1 MQAAEERLAGAMM
14 DRQKFAKLRAVR
26 RVWAIAAIHGEAERL
41 EELHAALWRRLQPGD
56 RIVYLGNLIGRGP
69 AVLQTLN
76 ELLAFRRVLLA
87 GRNAF
92 ACDLA
97 YLRGAQEEMWQKL
110 LQLQFSQDP
119 RGVLS
124 WMLEQG
130 VGATLEA
137 YRIDIEQVREA
148 ANSGPLVLTRW
159 TSRLRRA
166 VQDSPGH
173 FQLFGAL
180 RRAAFT
186 EDESLLFV
194 NAGLDPARPLETQF
208 DSFWWGGSAFGR
220 ISEPY
225 GRFQRIVRG
234 YDTAHPGFLETEYTL
249 TIDGGCGFGGPLL
262 AACLLPGGELVDR
275 IEV

>member
-1 MQAAEERLAGAMM
+1 MM

-26 RVWAIAAIHGEAERL
+26 RVWAVAAIHGEAERL
-41 EELHAALWRRLQPGD
+41 EELHAALWHRLQPGD

-159 TSRLRRA
+159 TGRLRRA

-173 FQLFGAL
+173 SQLFGAL

-186 EDESLLFV
+186 EDEGLLFV
-194 NAGLDPARPLETQF
+194 NAGLDPLRPLETQF
-208 DSFWWGGSAFGR
+208 DSFWWGGGAFSR

-225 GRFQRIVRG
+225 GRFRRVVRG

-249 TIDGGCGFGGPLL
+249 TVDGGCGFGGPLL
-262 AACLLPGGELVDR
+262 AACLLPDGEIVDR

>member
-1 MQAAEERLAGAMM
+1 M

-26 RVWAIAAIHGEAERL
+26 RVWAIAAIHGEAVRL

-119 RGVLS
+119 RSVL
-124 WMLEQG
+124 
-130 VGATLEA
+130 
-137 YRIDIEQVREA
+137 
-148 ANSGPLVLTRW
+148 
-159 TSRLRRA
+159 
-166 VQDSPGH
+166 
-173 FQLFGAL
+173 
-180 RRAAFT
+180 
-186 EDESLLFV
+186 
-194 NAGLDPARPLETQF
+194 
-208 DSFWWGGSAFGR
+208 
-220 ISEPY
+220 
-225 GRFQRIVRG
+225 
-234 YDTAHPGFLETEYTL
+234 
-249 TIDGGCGFGGPLL
+249 
-262 AACLLPGGELVDR
+262 
-275 IEV
+275 